1 MSKLTQKQTIRLL
14 QSLLAVALVG
24 LFVLATQF
32 YDYTQ
37 HEVTTTQN
45 NHQKIMC
52 DVCFT
57 PNPKCLSLIV
67 KHLENAK
74 KSILVQA
81 YSFTDPLI
89 GQALVN
95 AKKRGVHVKILLD
108 KSNKKG
114 KYSQISF
121 MKQAKIPT
129 LLDPCSGIAHNKVMI
144 IDAQTVITGSYN
156 FSNNAYARNAE
167 NVLIIYNEEIAKK
180 YAQNWKKR
188 WAMSQK

>member
-1 MSKLTQKQTIRLL
+1 MSLSKLTTKQTIRLL
-14 QSLLAVALVG
+14 QSLLAVALVS
-24 LFVLATQF
+24 LVVLSAQF
-32 YDYTQ
+32 YENT
-37 HEVTTTQN
+37 VTPTLPHDTN
-45 NHQKIMC
+45 IMY

-67 KHLENAK
+67 KQIETAK
-74 KSILVQA
+74 TSILVQA

-95 AKKRGVHVKILLD
+95 AKQRGVSVKILLD

-121 MKQAKIPT
+121 MKKAQIPT
-129 LLDPCSGIAHNKVMI
+129 LIDPCSGIAHNKVMI

-156 FSNNAYARNAE
+156 FSHNAYARNAE
-167 NVLIIYNEEIAKK
+167 NVLVIYNEEIAKK
-180 YAQNWKKR
+180 YAHNWKTR
-188 WAMSQK
+188 WEMSQK